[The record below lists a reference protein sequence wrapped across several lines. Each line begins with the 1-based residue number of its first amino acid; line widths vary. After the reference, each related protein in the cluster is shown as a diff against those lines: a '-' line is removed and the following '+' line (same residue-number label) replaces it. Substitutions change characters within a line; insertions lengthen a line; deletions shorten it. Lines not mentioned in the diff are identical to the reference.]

1 MPRSDRDG
9 HPRRS
14 PLNRFCF
21 GSVVEELVVHGPA
34 PVLLVHPGE
43 TPDGQGPRP
52 ALKRILIP
60 LDGSELAE
68 RVLEPAIDIGTLAG
82 AVYTLIH
89 IVDPGSPLD
98 GFAAVTE
105 PRRSNMGVC
114 NEGPWL

>member
-1 MPRSDRDG
+1 MR
-9 HPRRS
+9 
-14 PLNRFCF
+14 
-21 GSVVEELVVHGPA
+21 GPA

-89 IVDPGSPLD
+89 IADPGSPLD

-105 PRRSNMGVC
+105 PRHRIWVCATKVHGSDLSRSSG
-114 NEGPWL
+114 